1 MLLRRK
7 PENWDVVLNFLC
19 LPKSTISAFGDV
31 LEKEILYISFWE
43 GKFFLEIAQNWT
55 KFFTYANL
63 DFPSFPSC
71 LQTELFL
78 GRDGWFGL
86 VLYSAISSRALPVV
100 FGKSRDLLYCVCR
113 RGWIWK
119 HKCWIHFIPA
129 MYIEGVVEKLIIS
142 CSHLEIVITRFS
154 FHVFVVYR
162 VECTF
167 LGGSSIVFS

>member
-31 LEKEILYISFWE
+31 LEKEILYIKLL
-43 GKFFLEIAQNWT
+43 GREILLRDSP
-55 KFFTYANL
+55 KL
-63 DFPSFPSC
+63 DKILHICQFRLCPSFPSC

-119 HKCWIHFIPA
+119 HECWIYPLYANLYYFA
-129 MYIEGVVEKLIIS
+129 NQA
-142 CSHLEIVITRFS
+142 C
-154 FHVFVVYR
+154 
-162 VECTF
+162 CTE
-167 LGGSSIVFS
+167 

>member
-1 MLLRRK
+1 M
-7 PENWDVVLNFLC
+7 
-19 LPKSTISAFGDV
+19 
-31 LEKEILYISFWE
+31 
-43 GKFFLEIAQNWT
+43 
-55 KFFTYANL
+55 
-63 DFPSFPSC
+63 
-71 LQTELFL
+71 
-78 GRDGWFGL
+78 
-86 VLYSAISSRALPVV
+86 V
-100 FGKSRDLLYCVCR
+100 FGKSRDLLYCVWQ

-142 CSHLEIVITRFS
+142 CSHLEIVINRFS